1 MFEEMKLHRFLS
13 PKIMTTIIRLSLI
26 GMIVASFVGVGIL
39 SAQSSLVSK
48 ARPSARAKNTRRP
61 AQAAAAPTVRNVVL
75 VHGAFADGSS
85 WAKVIPLLEAKG
97 LRVTA
102 VQNPL
107 SSLADD
113 VAATKR
119 AIANQDGPVI
129 LVGHSW
135 AGMVI
140 SEAGNDPK
148 VAGLIYVAAIVPD
161 ENQSAND
168 VLKPYSPPP
177 GLAEAKPDAAGF
189 LSLTRKGIDEDFVP
203 DLPAAER
210 AIVYATQGPWN
221 STCLADKVSA
231 PAWKTKPSWFIAVQ
245 DRMLPPEYEQAVSKH
260 IRATTTTLPTGHVPM
275 LSKPKEVASVIIE
288 AANTP
293 FTALDA
299 DHASAQSVF
308 PANFR
313 TQEIQADGATIHVRV
328 GGQGPAVV
336 LLHGFGDTGDMWA
349 LMAAELAHDHTVV
362 APDLRGMG
370 LSSHPAGGYDKKTQ
384 AADIRSVLTQLGI
397 DRAAVVGH
405 DIGATVAYAYAAR
418 YPDKTDR
425 LVVMDAPV
433 PGIPPWDEIVRSPAL
448 WHFSFGGP
456 DAERLVAGR
465 ERIYLDRFWNEFAS
479 DPSKIDE
486 ATRVHYTAFYA
497 QPGAMHSAF
506 AQFLSIPKD
515 AEDNKVSMTTKLTMP
530 VLAIGGA
537 KSFGANVAIVMRN
550 AADNVTEVMIANS
563 GHWLMEE
570 QPTATIAA
578 VHNFLDRKI
587 TTQSH

>member
-1 MFEEMKLHRFLS
+1 M
-13 PKIMTTIIRLSLI
+13 
-26 GMIVASFVGVGIL
+26 
-39 SAQSSLVSK
+39 
-48 ARPSARAKNTRRP
+48 
-61 AQAAAAPTVRNVVL
+61 
-75 VHGAFADGSS
+75 
-85 WAKVIPLLEAKG
+85 
-97 LRVTA
+97 
-102 VQNPL
+102 
-107 SSLADD
+107 
-113 VAATKR
+113 
-119 AIANQDGPVI
+119 
-129 LVGHSW
+129 
-135 AGMVI
+135 
-140 SEAGNDPK
+140 
-148 VAGLIYVAAIVPD
+148 
-161 ENQSAND
+161 
-168 VLKPYSPPP
+168 
-177 GLAEAKPDAAGF
+177 
-189 LSLTRKGIDEDFVP
+189 
-203 DLPAAER
+203 
-210 AIVYATQGPWN
+210 
-221 STCLADKVSA
+221 SA
-231 PAWKTKPSWFIAVQ
+231 PAWTTKPSWYIAVN
-245 DRMLPPEYEQAVSKH
+245 DRMLSPEYEQAIAKH
-260 IRATTTTLPTGHVPM
+260 IHAKTTTLPSGHVPM
-275 LSKPKEVASVIIE
+275 LSKPKDVAAVIID

-299 DHASAQSVF
+299 AHASAQSVF

-349 LMAAELAHDHTVV
+349 PMAAELARDYRVV
-362 APDLRGMG
+362 VPDLRGMG

-433 PGIPPWDEIVRSPAL
+433 PGIPPWDEIVRNPAL

-465 ERIYLDRFWNEFAS
+465 ERIYLDRFWNEFAG

-486 ATRVHYTAFYA
+486 ATRVHYAAFYA

-515 AEDNKVSMTTKLTMP
+515 AEDNKVSMTTRLTMP
-530 VLAIGGA
+530 VLAIGAA
-537 KSFGANVAIVMRN
+537 KAFGANVAIVMRN
-550 AADNVTEVMIANS
+550 AADNVTEVLIADS
-563 GHWLMEE
+563 GHWLMDE

-578 VHNFLDRKI
+578 VRNFLDRKT
-587 TTQSH
+587 TTQSLKLGKWVSTNSDHND